1 VRYQLFWVRAPTPIP
16 IPNLM
21 STTSSPDQC
30 FLVVPLDNVPVR
42 VLANPEVHARA
53 MIEEIRRATAPHLN
67 RERKAQ
73 STARIKPTAS
83 AAGSIRD
90 NFGSNP
96 DERKRFKPWL
106 PSVHTE
112 LPPSA
117 PISRSLPG
125 SLQLLLPEIPSWTVN
140 PIPETCQLCTQ
151 NSDRAGSRRPR
162 PCAHASKIAA
172 SSPVQAA
179 TPKVNR
185 KRRKG
190 RQA

>member
-1 VRYQLFWVRAPTPIP
+1 
-16 IPNLM
+16 
-21 STTSSPDQC
+21 
-30 FLVVPLDNVPVR
+30 
-42 VLANPEVHARA
+42 
-53 MIEEIRRATAPHLN
+53 MIAEIRRATAPRLN

-106 PSVHTE
+106 PSVHAE

-125 SLQLLLPEIPSWTVN
+125 SLQLLLPESPSLN
-140 PIPETCQLCTQ
+140 YKPISETWQLCTQ
-151 NSDRAGSRRPR
+151 NSDRASFPKPR
-162 PCAHASKIAA
+162 PCPYPKKKGAF
-172 SSPVQAA
+172 SPVQAA
-179 TPKVNR
+179 ASQV
-185 KRRKG
+185 
-190 RQA
+190 

>member
-1 VRYQLFWVRAPTPIP
+1 
-16 IPNLM
+16 
-21 STTSSPDQC
+21 
-30 FLVVPLDNVPVR
+30 
-42 VLANPEVHARA
+42 
-53 MIEEIRRATAPHLN
+53 MIAEIRRATAPRLN

-106 PSVHTE
+106 PSVHAE
-112 LPPSA
+112 LPWPA

-125 SLQLLLPEIPSWTVN
+125 SLQLLLPESPSWTDN

-151 NSDRAGSRRPR
+151 NSDRAGSRRPDR
-162 PCAHASKIAA
+162 KSTRLN
-172 SSPVQAA
+172 SSHRTISYAVFCLKKKKKKQITYNHLLNKA
-179 TPKVNR
+179 
-185 KRRKG
+185 
-190 RQA
+190 